1 MFIIKD
7 ITNNEYFEKINLM
20 GNIITN
26 ANSPKKYSY
35 IGKAKEDLKLLRKN
49 DYVKKRTWKI
59 IDLNKS

>member
-1 MFIIKD
+1 MYIIKD
-7 ITNNEYFEKINLM
+7 IINNEYFEKINSI

-26 ANSPKKYSY
+26 VNSPKKYSY

-59 IDLNKS
+59 INLDKG